1 MSRIIITVKNEV
13 GVVADISKA
22 LADRNINIEGINAQ
36 TTEDTGIITLE
47 TDDPDN
53 SLVALADAGFKAV
66 IDDFLVFRL
75 RDEPGALAKVAG
87 RFKDAGINIQ
97 SMHIINRYGGYA
109 TIALSADDRQTAAE
123 IVGSQAVV

>member
-13 GVVADISKA
+13 GVVAAISKA

-109 TIALSADDRQTAAE
+109 TIALSADDRQTAAD

>member
-109 TIALSADDRQTAAE
+109 TIALSADDRQTAAA
-123 IVGSQAVV
+123 IVGSEAVV

>member
-13 GVVADISKA
+13 GVVADISKT

-53 SLVALADAGFKAV
+53 SLVALADAGFRAV

-75 RDEPGALAKVAG
+75 RDEPGALAEVAG
-87 RFKDAGINIQ
+87 RFKDANINIQ

-109 TIALSADDRQTAAE
+109 TIALSADDRESAAA
-123 IVGSQAVV
+123 IVGSEAVV

>member
-13 GVVADISKA
+13 GIVADISKA
-22 LADRNINIEGINAQ
+22 LADRHINIERINAQ

-87 RFKDAGINIQ
+87 RFKDAGVNIQ
-97 SMHIINRYGGYA
+97 SLHIINHYGGYA
-109 TIALSADDRQTAAE
+109 TIALSAEDRASAE
-123 IVGSQAVV
+123 AIVGSEAVV